1 MRLSVMRECAVG
13 ASRSASGF
21 GCDEFPAAPRF
32 TADAG
37 SPAENARFERS
48 APVRSTT
55 VSVQPVSTWEPN
67 QLGWPR
73 VFSCSEKGPRRRI
86 RMLRGACIRIAKG
99 ADRL

>member
-1 MRLSVMRECAVG
+1 MRECAVG

-67 QLGWPR
+67 QLGGPA
-73 VFSCSEKGPRRRI
+73 CSAVPRRD
-86 RMLRGACIRIAKG
+86 RGG
-99 ADRL
+99 ASGCFAEPVSVSRKAPIDCSRR